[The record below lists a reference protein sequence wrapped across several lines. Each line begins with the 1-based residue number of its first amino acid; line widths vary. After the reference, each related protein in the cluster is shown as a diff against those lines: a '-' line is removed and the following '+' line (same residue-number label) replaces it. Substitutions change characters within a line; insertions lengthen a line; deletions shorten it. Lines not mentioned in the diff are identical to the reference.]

1 MLSQNVWIKHTSIQK
16 QSKTHALEGQ
26 KPCAYQCLITF
37 WIKSPWQPPKRNTET
52 EIIIKS
58 PQLSPKLPEIMPRP
72 MPRPMPRCKE
82 TVLSCPP
89 KANSSLSSTWIVPKK
104 NMLPGQE
111 FDIMIYIYIYD
122 IMANLP
128 TNIYHP
134 CAKTHHPKK
143 GSAPLENHPRWGFS
157 RKSGHW
163 KLGIEILENL
173 GWNHLRKFRPE
184 GPGMRTGWA
193 LILWGLKSWNTSWFS
208 EQNLGIK
215 QQPSKLMI

>member
-1 MLSQNVWIKHTSIQK
+1 MSDHFLNKITMAASQKKHRNRNHHQITPTVSETSRNHA
-16 QSKTHALEGQ
+16 KTDAKMQRDGV
-26 KPCAYQCLITF
+26 
-37 WIKSPWQPPKRNTET
+37 
-52 EIIIKS
+52 
-58 PQLSPKLPEIMPRP
+58 IMPSQGQQFAFQHLNRP
-72 MPRPMPRCKE
+72 E
-82 TVLSCPP
+82 
-89 KANSSLSSTWIVPKK
+89 KK
-104 NMLPGQE
+104 HAARSRVWYN
-111 FDIMIYIYIYD
+111 DIYIYD